1 MASRRLADPPTPA
14 RRRQAQPSLPMP
26 PDDSGRTARDLLLN
40 SWPGRLFIIAAGLKV
55 LVALIRQVGDVPD
68 FLRVLSTAAT
78 VALAFSV
85 LFFLTRLVFLVQ
97 RRLLWRVR
105 RKLILSYIFI
115 GVVPSLLILGF
126 FLLGTS
132 FMAGTV
138 AAHLFR
144 NGYDDISRNAQLLAE
159 AAAAE
164 IGRSPRTAVETVDR
178 VQRNGALSLKYPALS
193 MAFVPAAPDGPEAV
207 SRGPWEHLR
216 GLSAAGPIV
225 PDWVRQQ
232 RDGWTGTI
240 AVVPPDAPNEP
251 ELVVRTIRA
260 ARRTASALGW
270 VVVDVPLDD
279 AMLARLY
286 ERTGVKVSGP
296 IAIAKTD
303 ERSGQVVGSPQSS
316 VSSGQLFG
324 RTVSTFD
331 VADWPAQTPKRAMVA
346 LSFGMSELY
355 GRLISTQ
362 TMEYESGR
370 LGDMLKLGLVA
381 VGVLFLIIELV
392 ALVMGLALARSITS
406 SIHELFMGT
415 ERVRQGDF
423 THRITTNTK
432 DQLGELAGSFNQM
445 TGSIENLLQT
455 AAEKKRLEEE
465 LRIARQI
472 QMSLLPRGQ
481 LDMPGLGVT
490 ALCVPAREVGGDY
503 YDFFPLG
510 PGRLGVLIADVAGKG
525 TSAALYMAELKGLV
539 MAMSQIYQSPRQ
551 LMIEANRILSENL
564 DSRSFIT
571 MTYAVIDLVNGVM
584 TYARAG
590 HTPLIYLPGPSAP
603 LQGAQVLV
611 PSGMVLGLRID
622 GAVTKFNDLLE
633 EVQIP
638 LHRGDVLVFY
648 TDGITEAMNADS
660 DLFGDS
666 RLSRIVEE
674 HGHLESG
681 ELRERILREIEAF
694 VGTADQHDDMTM
706 ILIKITQAVAEE
718 VAV

>member
-1 MASRRLADPPTPA
+1 ML
-14 RRRQAQPSLPMP
+14 
-26 PDDSGRTARDLLLN
+26 PDDAGRTARDLLLN
-40 SWPGRLFIIAAGLKV
+40 SWPGRLFIIAAALKAI
-55 LVALIRQVGDVPD
+55 VALVRVVGDVPT
-68 FLRVLSTAAT
+68 FLRVASTAAT
-78 VALAFSV
+78 IGLAFSV
-85 LFFLTRLVFLVQ
+85 LFFLTRLIFLVQ

-132 FMAGTV
+132 FMSQTV
-138 AAHLFR
+138 AAYLFR
-144 NGYDDISRNAQLLAE
+144 NGYDDVSRNVQLLAE
-159 AAAAE
+159 AASAE
-164 IGRSPRTAVETVDR
+164 IGRSPATAVETVER
-178 VQRNGALSLKYPALS
+178 VQRNGSVSLRYPALS
-193 MAFVPAAPDGPEAV
+193 MAYVPAAAPLEVV

-216 GLSAAGPIV
+216 GGSQPKPVV
-225 PDWVRQQ
+225 PDWVREA

-240 AVVPPDAPNEP
+240 AVVPSDAPTEP
-251 ELVVRTIRA
+251 ELVVRAIRS
-260 ARRTASALGW
+260 ARKEGTSLGW

-296 IAIAKTD
+296 VVISKTD
-303 ERSGQVVGSPQSS
+303 TQAQEAGTEQPSVGSGQF
-316 VSSGQLFG
+316 FG

-331 VADWPAQTPKRAMVA
+331 AVDWPAKKPNRATVA
-346 LSFGMSELY
+346 LAFRMSELY
-355 GRLISTQ
+355 RRLIDAQ
-362 TMEYESGR
+362 AMQYEGAR
-370 LGDMLKLGLVA
+370 LGDAIRTGLVIVA
-381 VGVLFLIIELV
+381 VLFLIIELV

-423 THRITTNTK
+423 THRINISTK

-445 TGSIENLLQT
+445 TGSIETLLLT

-481 LDMPGLGVT
+481 LDIPGLGVT

-525 TSAALYMAELKGLV
+525 TSAALYMAELKGLI
-539 MAMSQIYQSPRQ
+539 MALSQTYQSPRQ
-551 LMIEANRILSENL
+551 LLIEANRILSDNI

-590 HTPLIYLPGPSAP
+590 HTPLIYLPGPSAAV
-603 LQGAQVLV
+603 QGAQVLV

-633 EVQIP
+633 EKQIP
-638 LHRGDVLVFY
+638 LHTGDIIVFY

-666 RLSRIVEE
+666 RLSKIVEE

-681 ELRERILREIEAF
+681 ELRERIIREIEAF
-694 VGTADQHDDMTM
+694 VGGADQHDDMTM
-706 ILIKITQAVAEE
+706 ILIKVTQIVAEE